1 MLRGKAG
8 LRPLLRTAGATSQLA
23 LRPPLH
29 GHTSSLMKNGRPFL
43 LAQHR
48 DSVSVG
54 AALFGISGAALVAKE
69 AIKYGTIWWNTPRA
83 PKRYKGGFEE
93 EITRREAALILGVRE
108 SAEKKAVMAAYKKI
122 MLLNHPDLVRVLPL
136 DI

>member
-1 MLRGKAG
+1 M
-8 LRPLLRTAGATSQLA
+8 
-23 LRPPLH
+23 
-29 GHTSSLMKNGRPFL
+29 
-43 LAQHR
+43 
-48 DSVSVG
+48 SVG

-122 MLLNHPDLVRVLPL
+122 MLLNHPDLVRVLSL